1 MTPPPVDATVGVES
15 VGDVENGA
23 EYKDGVTI
31 GGTTEAGATVEV
43 IIGNKSHS
51 VIAGGDGSWSVTFTT
66 SEIAD
71 GEHTVAATITATD
84 PLGNKTTITE
94 NVVIDTLT
102 SVAFDDTQMGDNVIS
117 GGEKAAAA
125 GVTLSGTG
133 EVGASITVKFENV
146 TRTTTVGEDGAWK
159 VNYAGS
165 EIPSGTYESTVT
177 VTTEDK
183 AGNTAT
189 DSHVVKVDTEVSG
202 KIDTYSTH
210 DGKDDAILNKVE
222 AQDGLTITGTVE
234 ANTEVLVS
242 FDGKT
247 FHTATVTGT
256 SWTVTIPPGEIP
268 AGEKLADVVVKLK
281 DQYGNTTTLTD
292 KLQVDQVVTGFNVG
306 KFAGDNVLNAE
317 ERHDGVTLTG
327 KVEAGSTVYITLS
340 NGTTAQV
347 VANASGNWSANFT
360 ASQLPDLADGTMNV
374 SVYAVDRAG
383 NFSSTT
389 VIPVKV
395 DTELPDVSDFVRF
408 EKDVDGGMASVRLNT
423 DGNYTAAS
431 EDQYEFTR
439 VNADGSVTKLTT
451 DSANIGGDTLFEFTN
466 GKVPDGTFLVVTAE
480 DRAGNENS
488 SLIIVDNKGAVGE
501 VNLGNVGLADFDF
514 SQIDLR
520 EAAGAELTLSATDL
534 NRLTGLNEELLIKG
548 GTDDTVNLTGFG
560 SATYTHEN
568 GHHIYTLG
576 DTVLRIEDDVNVNTI

>member
-1 MTPPPVDATVGVES
+1 M
-15 VGDVENGA
+15 
-23 EYKDGVTI
+23 
-31 GGTTEAGATVEV
+31 
-43 IIGNKSHS
+43 
-51 VIAGGDGSWSVTFTT
+51 
-66 SEIAD
+66 
-71 GEHTVAATITATD
+71 
-84 PLGNKTTITE
+84 TTITE
-94 NVVIDTLT
+94 NVVIDTIT
-102 SVAFDDTQMGDNVIS
+102 EVAFSDTQMSDNVVS
-117 GGEKAAAA
+117 GAEKAA

-133 EVGASITVKFENV
+133 EVGASISVEFEGV
-146 TRTTTVGEDGAWK
+146 TRTTTVGADGTWK
-159 VNYAGS
+159 VTYAGS
-165 EIPSGTYESTVT
+165 EIRSGTYDSTVT
-177 VTTEDK
+177 VTATDA

-202 KIDTYSTH
+202 KIDSYSTH

-234 ANTEVLVS
+234 ADSTVQVS

-247 FHTATVTGT
+247 FHTATVIGTG
-256 SWTVTIPPGEIP
+256 WTVTIPAGEIP
-268 AGEKLADVVVKLK
+268 AGEKLADVVVKLT
-281 DQYGNTTTLTD
+281 DQYGNTATLTD
-292 KLQVDQVVTGFNVG
+292 KVQVDQVVTGFNVG
-306 KFAGDNVLNAE
+306 SFAGDNVLDAG

-347 VANASGNWSANFT
+347 VANASGNWSATFT
-360 ASQLPDLADGTMNV
+360 ASQLPDMADGTMNV

-389 VIPVKV
+389 VIPVTV
-395 DTELPDVSDFVRF
+395 DTELPDVADFVRF
-408 EKDVDGGMASVRLNT
+408 EKDVDGGMTSVRLDT

-439 VNADGSVTKLTT
+439 VNSDGSVTKLTT
-451 DSANIGGDTLFEFTN
+451 ESANLGGDTLFEFTN

-480 DRAGNENS
+480 DGAGNENS
-488 SLIIVDNKGAVGE
+488 SLIIVDNKGAVGD
-501 VNLGNVGLADFDF
+501 VDLGNVGLSDFDF

-548 GTDDTVNLTGFG
+548 GADDTVNLTGFG
-560 SATYTHEN
+560 SATYTHE
-568 GHHIYTLG
+568 GGYHIYTLG
-576 DTVLRIEDDVNVNTI
+576 DTTLRIEDDVTVNTI